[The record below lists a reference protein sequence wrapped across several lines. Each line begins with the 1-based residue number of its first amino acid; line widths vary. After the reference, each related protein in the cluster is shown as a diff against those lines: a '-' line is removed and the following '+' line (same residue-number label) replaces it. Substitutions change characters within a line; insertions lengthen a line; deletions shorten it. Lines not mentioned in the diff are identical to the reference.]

1 MVRVVRL
8 ERTVSWSQTRRDT
21 NFAIPGYS
29 LFCHDT
35 TARGKNKDF
44 SVCGH
49 LCGQSR
55 FCAVF
60 GNRGK
65 TRYCPC
71 RKALRRFAL
80 PCPGY
85 RHGTPKAGALPV
97 ALHPDIRF
105 SYSAVVVK
113 HVVKG
118 PCSRKLRGRGSAGTP
133 VITGDCGI
141 SDFDRVPGVLHAPKA
156 GALPA
161 ALHPEILH
169 TVLYPIFTAHA
180 RLC

>member
-35 TARGKNKDF
+35 TASGKNKVF

-55 FCAVF
+55 FYGVF
-60 GNRGK
+60 NNRRK
-65 TRYCPC
+65 SRKHRC
-71 RKALRRFAL
+71 RKALRCFAL
-80 PCPGY
+80 PRPGY
-85 RHGTPKAGALPV
+85 RHGTPKPRALPT

-105 SYSAVVVK
+105 SAMI
-113 HVVKG
+113 
-118 PCSRKLRGRGSAGTP
+118 PQQRGKSWF
-133 VITGDCGI
+133 
-141 SDFDRVPGVLHAPKA
+141 SLHAVKSHETIRVIPCYPTMPQLKKQQEA
-156 GALPA
+156 GRKS
-161 ALHPEILH
+161 
-169 TVLYPIFTAHA
+169 A
-180 RLC
+180 RLPHF